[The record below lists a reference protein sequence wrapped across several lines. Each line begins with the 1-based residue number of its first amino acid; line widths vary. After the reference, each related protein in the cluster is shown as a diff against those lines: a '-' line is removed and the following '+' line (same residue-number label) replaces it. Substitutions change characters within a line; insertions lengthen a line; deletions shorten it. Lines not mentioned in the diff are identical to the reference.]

1 MRLLATVIL
10 LVLPLTG
17 PAEATSEKILT
28 DSLTFNGAR
37 RNYYLFVPQKAGVT
51 APAPLIVLLHGSGRN
66 GLSLVE
72 KWKDIASQE
81 GIVLVGPDSA
91 DSAQWASPV
100 DGPDFLHE
108 LVEMLKSKYLINP
121 RRVYLFGHSAGAS
134 FALQMS
140 LLESEY
146 FAATAVHAGA
156 LTQEVASFLIQRAK
170 RKIPIAIQVG
180 TEDQFFPLKSVRHT
194 RDELTRQGFSVELTE
209 IPRHDH
215 WYYDLAPKINRSAW
229 EFLKKTELAEDPR
242 YERYRF
248 ER

>member
-1 MRLLATVIL
+1 MRLLTTLIL
-10 LVLPLTG
+10 LLLPFTA
-17 PAEATSEKILT
+17 PAEATSESILK
-28 DSLTFNGAR
+28 DSITFNGTR
-37 RNYYLFVPQKAGVT
+37 RNYYLFAPQKAGVT

-81 GIVLVGPDSA
+81 GIFVVGPDSA
-91 DSAQWASPV
+91 NSAQWASPV

-108 LVEMLKSKYLINP
+108 LVEALKSKYSING

-156 LTQEVASFLIQRAK
+156 LTPAVASTLIQRAK

-180 TEDQFFPLKSVRHT
+180 TEDQFFPLKAVRDT
-194 RDELTRQGFSVELTE
+194 RDELGKQGFSVELTE

-215 WYYDLAPKINRSAW
+215 WYYDLAPKINRTAW
-229 EFLKKTELAEDPR
+229 EFLKKTELARDPR
-242 YERYRF
+242 YEQYRF
-248 ER
+248 GK